1 MATKKARTEL
11 WLANPDRDYFERIII
26 SNLHIKQF
34 SIPEVGIR
42 EIWRLVY
49 IICFSL
55 NIKQD
60 YKNFCV
66 NLEHSRRDCILG

>member
-1 MATKKARTEL
+1 MQMATKKARAEL
-11 WLANPDRDYFERIII
+11 WLANPDRDLFERGII

-49 IICFSL
+49 IIYISPL
-55 NIKQD
+55 YQQD
-60 YKNFCV
+60 QEIFC
-66 NLEHSRRDCILG
+66 